1 MIYLFTVPKA
11 MGLLTN
17 IHEYELLK
25 FPSLTLYSS
34 FQWFEP
40 SQFGTWWA
48 VLSCS
53 MNLAGGL
60 GPIIATLL
68 AESYS
73 WRSTLSI
80 SGLTCMV
87 MSVVCL
93 LVIQNEPK
101 DVGLP
106 SIEANAKKGKAGLSM
121 FVSSN
126 NIHEQSVL
134 PCCACVKQ
142 CSSLAC
148 VGLFLSLQAL
158 SRNQLIRAACHQSMA
173 IS

>member
-1 MIYLFTVPKA
+1 MYQKLWCSWQPFMSMT
-11 MGLLTN
+11 
-17 IHEYELLK
+17 LK
-25 FPSLTLYSS
+25 EWLNFPWITLYSS
-34 FQWFEP
+34 PQWFEP

-60 GPIIATLL
+60 GPIIVTLL
-68 AESYS
+68 ADNYS

-80 SGLTCMV
+80 SGLTCV
-87 MSVVCL
+87 VISVVCL

-106 SIEANAKKGKAGLSM
+106 SIEINAKKGKAGLIM
-121 FVSSN
+121 FVCLY

-134 PCCACVKQ
+134 VCFACIKQ
-142 CSSLAC
+142 CSSFCWFRA
-148 VGLFLSLQAL
+148 FLIFTSF
-158 SRNQLIRAACHQSMA
+158 
-173 IS
+173 

>member
-1 MIYLFTVPKA
+1 M
-11 MGLLTN
+11 
-17 IHEYELLK
+17 K
-25 FPSLTLYSS
+25 FPGVTLFSS
-34 FQWFEP
+34 RQWFEP

-73 WRSTLSI
+73 WRSTLSL
-80 SGLTCMV
+80 SGMTCVV
-87 MSVVCL
+87 MSVFCL

-106 SIEANAKKGKAGLSM
+106 NIEARTKKGKAGLSM
-121 FVSSN
+121 FVCSN
-126 NIHEQSVL
+126 NIHEQ
-134 PCCACVKQ
+134 
-142 CSSLAC
+142 
-148 VGLFLSLQAL
+148 
-158 SRNQLIRAACHQSMA
+158 
-173 IS
+173 